1 MNEKHSLL
9 AGLTCLA
16 DAKTRSISP
25 ENFHGEKGK
34 GGMAV
39 EGTGKECARELG
51 QGWKISPSVEIP
63 GKETLLLADIQGS
76 GIIQHIWL
84 TCPHEDWRSL
94 VLRFYWDA
102 EETPSIEVPLGDFFC
117 MGWCETGLL
126 QSLPI
131 CVNPSGGMNCYWQ
144 MPFRNSR
151 RRGYPLSSR
160 PVQERQSAG
169 IYEKPCDCRS
179 GRGQRA
185 VCGNLSCLGRKQQP
199 LVGRG

>member
-102 EETPSIEVPLGDFFC
+102 AVSA
-117 MGWCETGLL
+117 L
-126 QSLPI
+126 QE
-131 CVNPSGGMNCYWQ
+131 M
-144 MPFRNSR
+144 
-151 RRGYPLSSR
+151 
-160 PVQERQSAG
+160 A
-169 IYEKPCDCRS
+169 
-179 GRGQRA
+179 A
-185 VCGNLSCLGRKQQP
+185 
-199 LVGRG
+199 